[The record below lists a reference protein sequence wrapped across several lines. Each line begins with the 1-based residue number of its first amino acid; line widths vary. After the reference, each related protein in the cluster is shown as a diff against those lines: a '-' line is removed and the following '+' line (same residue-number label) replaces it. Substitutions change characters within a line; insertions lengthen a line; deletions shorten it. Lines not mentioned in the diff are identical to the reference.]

1 MDNSEILNT
10 ISVMRKILFLITLL
24 VIIVLGLS
32 SCSKDEAVIDVN
44 QLEGVWGLVSE
55 SGYYYDEGEKIS
67 YNENYNP
74 FEPTSDC
81 EKIIIQKIGDN
92 RYKMTAYEY
101 YSGNWHQTDIEN
113 FSLDGNDI
121 IPEDM
126 HGVDVSVVR
135 IVEVSSDQFVIECL
149 GQDEDGDFYDK
160 YIYQRMTE

>member
-1 MDNSEILNT
+1 MK
-10 ISVMRKILFLITLL
+10 KILFLITLL

-135 IVEVSSDQFVIECL
+135 IVEASSDQFVIECL

>member
-1 MDNSEILNT
+1 
-10 ISVMRKILFLITLL
+10 MRKILFLITLL

-101 YSGNWHQTDIEN
+101 YSGTGIK
-113 FSLDGNDI
+113 
-121 IPEDM
+121 
-126 HGVDVSVVR
+126 R
-135 IVEVSSDQFVIECL
+135 ILRIFHWMEMTSF
-149 GQDEDGDFYDK
+149 
-160 YIYQRMTE
+160 QRICMELMYL